1 MSISK
6 EEYLKSLSDCVFE
19 MEDEKVVT
27 VAEDYLRE
35 GHSAL
40 DGINLGLVDGMNRA
54 GVLYEQ
60 EEYFVTDL
68 LLCSDAMYNGL
79 DVLKPHLK
87 DEAAEGEEPIPAVIG
102 VVQGDTHDIGKN
114 LVKIMF
120 ETAGFT
126 MYDLGRDVPIEA
138 IERLKR
144 TGKEGVPI
152 IGNLT
157 GPLSLATS
165 LADPIDFYK
174 SLRRKNEDAH
184 ALMRR
189 VTDMLT
195 AFGTAQA
202 AAGADVLAIS
212 DPSGTGEILGARY
225 FREFAVRYL
234 NELIRGVRHT
244 FPDMRFIVHICG
256 QMKNVFSELGA
267 VEADAFSFDA
277 MVNLRT
283 AREHLAPRKVMGNV
297 SSFGLAFA
305 SEEKVQAMARTA
317 LNMGSDI
324 LAPACG
330 LGTRSD
336 IRSVQA
342 LLRAARR
349 NREEEDA
356 LLCTI

>member
-1 MSISK
+1 MNEK
-6 EEYLKSLSDCVFE
+6 ERLL
-19 MEDEKVVT
+19 
-27 VAEDYLRE
+27 
-35 GHSAL
+35 
-40 DGINLGLVDGMNRA
+40 
-54 GVLYEQ
+54 GVLRGEAIP
-60 EEYFVTDL
+60 EVPCICPGGMMNAIVVDLMDRCGIAWPEAHTDP
-68 LLCSDAMYNGL
+68 AMM
-79 DVLKPHLK
+79 
-87 DEAAEGEEPIPAVIG
+87 AELARAVY
-102 VVQGDTHDIGKN
+102 DHE
-114 LVKIMF
+114 MF
-120 ETAGFT
+120 ENYGVPFCMTVEAETLGAPVD
-126 MYDLGRDVPIEA
+126 MGNRECEPHVSGYIIGGVERWVELPEPDLGRGRARVVIEA

-256 QMKNVFSELGA
+256 QMKNVFSELSA

-305 SEEKVQAMARTA
+305 SEEKVQAMARAA

-336 IRSVQA
+336 IRSIQA

-349 NREEEDA
+349 NREEEEA